1 MGSSGIVPQLPHAG
15 EVRIIRKKVARVEDA
30 AWLEE
35 YLNEL
40 ANKLA
45 ADIYLVEK
53 IRDEWSCSPLIIMR
67 LSFYSDGHSILMIR
81 KLFFLPAITAS
92 FISPAF
98 PPISIRLRGAIYETA
113 LSSFTNV
120 I

>member
-53 IRDEWSCSPLIIMR
+53 IRDEW
-67 LSFYSDGHSILMIR
+67 
-81 KLFFLPAITAS
+81 
-92 FISPAF
+92 
-98 PPISIRLRGAIYETA
+98 
-113 LSSFTNV
+113 
-120 I
+120 